1 MFPTYQPP
9 SPYTGELY
17 GIEYL
22 LGQSGVSLSPQ
33 DVDQEID
40 EGFEE
45 MEEDLVSC
53 QRTDELQDPI
63 DLPPPSDNEENDE
76 VGLYVPMSKF

>member
-1 MFPTYQPP
+1 
-9 SPYTGELY
+9 
-17 GIEYL
+17 
-22 LGQSGVSLSPQ
+22 
-33 DVDQEID
+33 
-40 EGFEE
+40 

-76 VGLYVPMSKF
+76 VGLYVPMSKFWYLWTYFFLHNNK

>member
-9 SPYTGELY
+9 SLYTGELY

-22 LGQSGVSLSPQ
+22 LGQFGVSLSPQ

-40 EGFEE
+40 GGFEE
-45 MEEDLVSC
+45 MMEDLVSY
-53 QRTDELQDPI
+53 QHTDELQDPI
-63 DLPPPSDNEENDE
+63 DLPPPSDNEEKDE